1 MQPWRFLAEMN
12 PLEHVVQ
19 HAMVRRQV
27 GGVTLTLLS
36 NHIMI
41 QILAAVILIVVLI
54 PMFRWARIGE
64 ARQPT
69 NLVPRGF
76 RNFVEAVCEFFR
88 SNLARPQLGE
98 QTDRLMPFIWTV
110 FAFILTCNLLGLIPL
125 QPITKVVF
133 RPLGLERYAFGG
145 TPTGNLWINGTLA
158 CFALAAILYNGFR
171 LQGPGYLK
179 HFIPGPIWMA
189 PLMVIVEAAGLFAKI
204 VALAIRLFA
213 NMLAGHM
220 LLAVLLGLISLAFG
234 GVGLVGGLL
243 VAVPV
248 VAGSVAINL
257 LELFVALLQ
266 AFIFTF
272 LIIVF
277 IGQAIHH
284 EGHEGEHAG
293 GVARGG
299 SAAAGVNG

>member
-1 MQPWRFLAEMN
+1 MQPWLFLAEIN

-19 HAMVRRQV
+19 HTMVRKQV

-36 NHIMI
+36 NHILI
-41 QILAAVILIVVLI
+41 QILAALILLVVLI
-54 PMFRWARIGE
+54 PMFRWARIGRAE
-64 ARQPT
+64 QPT

-88 SNLARPQLGE
+88 SNLAKPQLGD

-110 FAFILTCNLLGLIPL
+110 FAFILTCNLLGLVPL
-125 QPITKVVF
+125 ESVTKAAF
-133 RPLGLERYAFGG
+133 KPLGLERYAFGG

-158 CFALAAILYNGFR
+158 SFALVAILYNGFR
-171 LQGPGYLK
+171 QQGLGYLK

-189 PLMVIVEAAGLFAKI
+189 PLMVIVELAGLFAKI

-220 LLAVLLGLISLAFG
+220 LLAVLLGLISLAFV
-234 GVGLVGGLL
+234 GVGLMGGLL
-243 VAVPV
+243 IALPL

-257 LELFVALLQ
+257 LELFVAFLQ

-277 IGQAIHH
+277 VGQAIHH
-284 EGHEGEHAG
+284 EEHEGEHAG
-293 GVARGG
+293 ESHAVEVHPPA
-299 SAAAGVNG
+299 

>member
-1 MQPWRFLAEMN
+1 MQAWQCLGEMN

-19 HAMVRRQV
+19 HTMVRKQV
-27 GGVTLTLLS
+27 GEVPLTLLS
-36 NHIMI
+36 NHIII
-41 QILAAVILIVVLI
+41 QILAALILITVLI
-54 PMFRWARIGE
+54 PLFRWARIGE
-64 ARQPT
+64 AEEPT

-88 SNLARPQLGE
+88 SNLARPQLGD

-110 FAFILTCNLLGLIPL
+110 FAFILTCNLLGLVPL
-125 QPITKVVF
+125 EPITKILF
-133 RPLGLERYAFGG
+133 KPLGLERYAFGG
-145 TPTGNLWINGTLA
+145 TPTGNLWINGTMA
-158 CFALAAILYNGFR
+158 CFALGAILYNGFR
-171 LQGPGYLK
+171 QQGLGYLK

-189 PLMVIVEAAGLFAKI
+189 PLMVIVEMAGLFAKI

-220 LLAVLLGLISLAFG
+220 LLAVLLGLISLAFAG
-234 GVGLVGGLL
+234 IGVFGGLMIAL
-243 VAVPV
+243 PV
-248 VAGSVAINL
+248 VVGSVAINL
-257 LELFVALLQ
+257 LELFVAFLQ

-284 EGHEGEHAG
+284 EEHEAEH
-293 GVARGG
+293 
-299 SAAAGVNG
+299 